1 MAVPR
6 RERGEK
12 MFDSLK
18 KILQWKW
25 WWAVGVV
32 VITLLIGT
40 AYRYC
45 GVTDAYSEMKGR
57 YEAYRAIA
65 GADARAMQSRI
76 DALEDI
82 RAAQDAVISER
93 DATIAAK
100 NKDISTGN
108 KKLASLESEYE
119 TLGQDKDAKI
129 VNLQSQVATLKD
141 NLTIVYSII
150 EDKDAQLGA
159 WVNKFDAQAK
169 ISAEWKQAYE
179 QEHNLRLMA
188 EGLVTSLEKKQSRTL
203 FTSKLK
209 NAVIVGLA
217 GVAAYNLIKK

>member
-6 RERGEK
+6 RARGEK

-57 YEAYRAIA
+57 YEAYRAVA

-76 DALEDI
+76 DALNDI
-82 RAAQDAVISER
+82 NSAQSSVIAER
-93 DATIAAK
+93 DAAIVSK
-100 NKDISTGN
+100 SQQISTSVE
-108 KKLASLESEYE
+108 KLKRLESEYE

-150 EDKDAQLGA
+150 EDKDAQLIA
-159 WVNKFDAQAK
+159 WQVKFTTSEK
-169 ISAEWKQAYE
+169 ISSEWKKAYE
-179 QEHNLRLMA
+179 DENRLRLMA